1 MGSGIRKCPWGM
13 DTWTLE
19 NERWYKKWK
28 CYIGIDYPFRIADHS
43 EAVKDA
49 KSKFS
54 KIIKK
59 EGFAQKAKK
68 VFSKLVSRSRKR
80 DILPNNQLSLF

>member
-1 MGSGIRKCPWGM
+1 MSNG
-13 DTWTLE
+13 TQ
-19 NERWYKKWK
+19 KKSK
-28 CYIGIDYPFRIADHS
+28 CYIGIDYPFRIVDHS

-59 EGFAQKAKK
+59 EGFTQKAKK
-68 VFSKLVSRSRKR
+68 VFSKLGSRSRKR
-80 DILPNNQLSLF
+80 EFFPNKQLSLF